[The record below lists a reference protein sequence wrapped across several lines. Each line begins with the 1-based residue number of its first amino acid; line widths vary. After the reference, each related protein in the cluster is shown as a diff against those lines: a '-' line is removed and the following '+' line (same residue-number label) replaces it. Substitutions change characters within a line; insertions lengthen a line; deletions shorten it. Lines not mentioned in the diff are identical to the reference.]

1 MDYISL
7 YLLQKFWKMITDDSM
22 KWNGNNFVY
31 SIILEFDTGV
41 SKYSFWGK
49 FVRATLRFKHSL
61 MNRFL
66 IKYDI
71 PLAREVKPT
80 DKGLSCKMEKD
91 RPSGAVRLPPA
102 GRAPTA
108 LARAPGAEVD
118 SRPSL
123 SMMPQPGKDQGSC
136 HPRRQRFLSS
146 LLSPRVLLILWSR
159 GMVIAWYEDNVK
171 KHTMKN

>member
-1 MDYISL
+1 
-7 YLLQKFWKMITDDSM
+7 MI
-22 KWNGNNFVY
+22 
-31 SIILEFDTGV
+31 
-41 SKYSFWGK
+41 
-49 FVRATLRFKHSL
+49 RFKPSL

-66 IKYDI
+66 IKYNI
-71 PLAREVKPT
+71 SLAREVKPT
-80 DKGLSCKMEKD
+80 DKGLSCKLEKD

-123 SMMPQPGKDQGSC
+123 SMMPQPGKDQGPC

-146 LLSPRVLLILWSR
+146 ALSPRVLLIL
-159 GMVIAWYEDNVK
+159 
-171 KHTMKN
+171 